1 MATTD
6 LAALLRALAS
16 EKRLQVLDWLK
27 DPEAHFRPQTDGDRV
42 KDGVCSIFI
51 AEKLRVSAPTAAE
64 HLRILAQAGLVRPK
78 RIKQWTFYR
87 RDEKRIGEVKRILA
101 KAI

>member
-1 MATTD
+1 MTE

-16 EKRLQVLDWLK
+16 EKRLRVLDWLK
-27 DPEAHFRPQTDGDRV
+27 DPKAHFRPQADGDRV
-42 KDGVCSIFI
+42 TDGVCSLFI
-51 AEKLRVSAPTAAE
+51 AEKLGVAPPTAAE
-64 HLRILAQAGLVRPK
+64 HLRVLAQAGLVRPK

-87 RDEKRIGEVKRILA
+87 RDEKRIAAVKRVLA

>member
-1 MATTD
+1 MSE

-16 EKRLQVLDWLK
+16 EKRLMVLDWLK
-27 DPEAHFRPQTDGDRV
+27 DPAAHFRPQADGDRV
-42 KDGVCSIFI
+42 KDGICSIFI

-87 RDEKRIGEVKRILA
+87 RDEKRIAAVKRLLA
-101 KAI
+101 RAI

>member
-1 MATTD
+1 MD
-6 LAALLRALAS
+6 LAPLLRALAS

-27 DPEAHFRPQTDGDRV
+27 DPKRHFRPQTDGDRV

-51 AEKLRVSAPTAAE
+51 AEKLGVAAPTAAE

-87 RDEKRIGEVKRILA
+87 RDEKRIAEVKRVLA

>member
-1 MATTD
+1 MTD

-16 EKRLQVLDWLK
+16 EKRLLVLDWLK
-27 DPEAHFRPQTDGDRV
+27 DPKAHFRPQADGDRV
-42 KDGVCSIFI
+42 KDGVCSLFI
-51 AEKLRVSAPTAAE
+51 AEKLGVAPPTAAE

-87 RDEKRIGEVKRILA
+87 RDEKRIAEVKRVLA

>member
-1 MATTD
+1 MTD

-16 EKRLQVLDWLK
+16 EKRLRVLYWLK
-27 DPEAHFRPQTDGDRV
+27 DPEAHFRPQADGDRV

-87 RDEKRIGEVKRILA
+87 RDEKRIAAVKRLVA
-101 KAI
+101 RSF

>member
-1 MATTD
+1 MTS

-27 DPEAHFRPQTDGDRV
+27 DPLAHFRPQADGDRV
-42 KDGVCSIFI
+42 KDGVCSLFI
-51 AEKLRVSAPTAAE
+51 AEKLGVAPPTAAE

-78 RIKQWTFYR
+78 RIKQWTFYK
-87 RDEKRIGEVKRILA
+87 RDEKRIAEVKRVLA
-101 KAI
+101 RAI

>member
-1 MATTD
+1 MTE
-6 LAALLRALAS
+6 LASLLRALAS

-42 KDGVCSIFI
+42 RDGICSLFI
-51 AEKLRVSAPTAAE
+51 AEKLGVSAPTAAE

-87 RDEKRIGEVKRILA
+87 RDEKRIAEVKRIVA
-101 KAI
+101 RAI